1 MMEEDP
7 VKIEGDAIAGGYDEV
22 DIEEGVKVENSTE
35 DGQFDAIQS
44 SMWNQFPTN
53 ATQLVED
60 KPNNLQFTMSFN
72 ENSNDEED
80 DPVGPDPLAGVGYV
94 PVPVS
99 KGASSSAPPK
109 SSKKSKGG
117 KRGKIIFTPFA
128 TMVNKFQREKTK
140 FDKYKGLPPIRWSTT
155 RTKFTCLRCGKVLNQ
170 KESYI
175 AHMESHKI
183 KFKCEWPGCSSYF
196 YSENSHR
203 AHVHSSHTKRPFSC
217 AMCFQAFSS
226 KAWLAIHEE
235 FNHNVVDLTT

>member
-128 TMVNKFQREKTK
+128 TMVNKFQVT
-140 FDKYKGLPPIRWSTT
+140 
-155 RTKFTCLRCGKVLNQ
+155 
-170 KESYI
+170 
-175 AHMESHKI
+175 
-183 KFKCEWPGCSSYF
+183 
-196 YSENSHR
+196 
-203 AHVHSSHTKRPFSC
+203 
-217 AMCFQAFSS
+217 
-226 KAWLAIHEE
+226 
-235 FNHNVVDLTT
+235 